1 VVSDLNES
9 LSGNQNVNTRS
20 IHRSCMVPLGYEVE
34 EEEQPVLV
42 ADHVVVGMTVLALRL
57 DHLLAEVGVHN
68 EDQGLKAS
76 TLKS

>member
-1 VVSDLNES
+1 
-9 LSGNQNVNTRS
+9 
-20 IHRSCMVPLGYEVE
+20 MVPLGYEVE